1 MAITVIVHVMNA
13 EAFVGEIE
21 ELPPLTANFLTCTN
35 PRGRDGKPL
44 KYIEAEATRVMFPWH
59 RISFVETLPSE
70 EDQEQVESFFRD

>member
-21 ELPPLTANFLTCTN
+21 EIPQPTANFITCTN

-44 KYIEAEATRVMFPWH
+44 KYIEAEATRVIFPWH
-59 RISFVETLPSE
+59 RISFLETLPSE
-70 EDQEQVESFFRD
+70 EDQEQIESFFRD